1 MPLIQGVIDSTHIF
15 ILKSCSYLED
25 YFYHVKTWG
34 YFIVVQAIVNQK
46 KNNMNVF
53 INLLNIVND
62 FKSCGNLGY
71 INMFHIVVL
80 LMWKDVVEMATHLTF

>member
-1 MPLIQGVIDSTHIF
+1 M
-15 ILKSCSYLED
+15 
-25 YFYHVKTWG
+25 G

-62 FKSCGNLGY
+62 F
-71 INMFHIVVL
+71 
-80 LMWKDVVEMATHLTF
+80 